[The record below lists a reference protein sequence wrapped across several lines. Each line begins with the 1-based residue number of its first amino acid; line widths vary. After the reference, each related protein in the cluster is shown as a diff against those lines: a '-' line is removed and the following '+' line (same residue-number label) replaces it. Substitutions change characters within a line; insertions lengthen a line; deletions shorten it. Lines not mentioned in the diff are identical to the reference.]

1 MLNWMIA
8 VGLGIV
14 ILWGRKI
21 NCVMLYFSFKLIGRG
36 SASAKGR
43 DHPSRRA

>member
-14 ILWGRKI
+14 IL
-21 NCVMLYFSFKLIGRG
+21 LLI
-36 SASAKGR
+36 AIQLWFYWIYKNE
-43 DHPSRRA
+43 

>member
-14 ILWGRKI
+14 ILLFIAIQLWFYWI
-21 NCVMLYFSFKLIGRG
+21 YQNE
-36 SASAKGR
+36 
-43 DHPSRRA
+43 

>member
-14 ILWGRKI
+14 ILLFIAIQLWFYWI
-21 NCVMLYFSFKLIGRG
+21 NKNE
-36 SASAKGR
+36 
-43 DHPSRRA
+43 

>member
-14 ILWGRKI
+14 ILLFIAIQLWFYWIYK
-21 NCVMLYFSFKLIGRG
+21 NE
-36 SASAKGR
+36 
-43 DHPSRRA
+43 